1 MALDWHPVILP
12 GYVDTPR
19 TSPYNPSFCGIQYYR
34 KEEPPIVR
42 IIPAVDI
49 KNGQCVRLT
58 QGKEDQETVY
68 SDDPL
73 AMAEHWDEQGAQL
86 IHVVDLD
93 GAFRG
98 LPKNATLVKDII
110 YNSTVDI
117 QVGGGIRSM
126 DAISIYV
133 KAGAYRVILGTI
145 AHENPA
151 FVEEACQLFPG
162 KIMIGIDARNGRV
175 AIKGWTEVSD
185 QKATDLASIM
195 EPMGVAGFIF
205 TDISRDGM
213 LQGPN
218 LDSIR
223 EFARATS
230 LPVIAS
236 GGVGGIQDVVDLL
249 SLQSE
254 GVEGMIIGKALYDKK
269 LDFKEAL
276 NRARNHAG

>member
-1 MALDWHPVILP
+1 M
-12 GYVDTPR
+12 
-19 TSPYNPSFCGIQYYR
+19 
-34 KEEPPIVR
+34 R

-49 KNGQCVRLT
+49 KGGRCVRLT

-73 AMAEHWDEQGAQL
+73 AMARHWDEQGAQL

-98 LPKNATLVKDII
+98 LPKNMDLIKDII

-117 QVGGGIRSM
+117 QIGGGIRSM
-126 DAISIYV
+126 EAIEAYI

-145 AHENPA
+145 AHEQPE
-151 FVEEACQLFPG
+151 FVKDACREFPG
-162 KIMIGIDARNGRV
+162 KILVGIDASDGKV
-175 AIKGWTEVSD
+175 AVKGWTEVSE
-185 QKATDLASIM
+185 QKTQHLIQLMDPL
-195 EPMGVAGFIF
+195 GVAGYIF

-218 LDSIR
+218 LYSIR
-223 EFARATS
+223 QFAKDTS

-236 GGVGGIQDVVDLL
+236 GGVSGIQDVINLL
-249 SLQSE
+249 ALGSE
-254 GVEGMIIGKALYDKK
+254 GVEGMIIGKALYDKR
-269 LDFKEAL
+269 LDYREAL
-276 NRARNHAG
+276 ARVSEHAG